1 MLELLC
7 NMLENDMYIKDYDI
21 ADMLQGLPDYLNLIK
36 KDIFQKIIRI
46 IFNNM
51 KK

>member
-21 ADMLQGLPDYLNLIK
+21 ADMLQGLPDYLYLVK
-36 KDIFQKIIRI
+36 KRYTPK
-46 IFNNM
+46 NY
-51 KK
+51 